1 MIENVNTAN
10 DDNTPAVQM
19 DMVLEILEKAV
30 VLVEYCMNTMCEGRK
45 SVLLVLTGKSIT
57 QVAALLKEK
66 VSFFEKHDKASFGKE
81 FKDTLTETIKSKKQ
95 SIEAI
100 TEVSMLNSRQLFR
113 REPSHMQG
121 KWGGGGGWWESKV
134 APQELQR

>member
-45 SVLLVLTGKSIT
+45 NVLLGLTGTSIT

-81 FKDTLTETIKSKKQ
+81 FKDTLAETIKSKKQ

-100 TEVSMLNSRQLFR
+100 TEVSMLKSRQLFR
-113 REPSHMQG
+113 RDPSHMQG
-121 KWGGGGGWWESKV
+121 K
-134 APQELQR
+134 